1 MKKIFTERGKN
12 KKKHEKADVI
22 GIKFILKLTFG
33 MRLYHIRCQTRE
45 ELLK

>member
-1 MKKIFTERGKN
+1 MIKKFTERGKH

-22 GIKFILKLTFG
+22 GIKFILKLTFE
-33 MRLYHIRCQTRE
+33 MRLHHIRCQTRE